1 MHILHTVLCTY
12 LTVLTKRICLTIK
25 NFSGWW
31 SFPVFLWPYC
41 VIEGRFHR
49 ENLVASLYS
58 RDCNYGSKCFT
69 VITSATIIVNII
81 TLPVHFLTSPKVY
94 HPFIIIS
101 TLGMWC
107 WSTNSLFH
115 IRSFSFYSSRGSQ
128 CTLVMQNHL
137 FFFSLTKEIFTIKC
151 TNTVRFLC
159 QLGTDT
165 M

>member
-12 LTVLTKRICLTIK
+12 PTVLTKRICLTIK

-69 VITSATIIVNII
+69 VITSATTIVNVI
-81 TLPVHFLTSPKVY
+81 TLPFHFPFPSKSLPSIY
-94 HPFIIIS
+94 H
-101 TLGMWC
+101 
-107 WSTNSLFH
+107 N
-115 IRSFSFYSSRGSQ
+115 FSFGDLVSRHILSISYQ
-128 CTLVMQNHL
+128 I
-137 FFFSLTKEIFTIKC
+137 FFFLLITWFTMYISNAKSFIF
-151 TNTVRFLC
+151 FLLNKGNIYNKMYKHC
-159 QLGTDT
+159 
-165 M
+165 